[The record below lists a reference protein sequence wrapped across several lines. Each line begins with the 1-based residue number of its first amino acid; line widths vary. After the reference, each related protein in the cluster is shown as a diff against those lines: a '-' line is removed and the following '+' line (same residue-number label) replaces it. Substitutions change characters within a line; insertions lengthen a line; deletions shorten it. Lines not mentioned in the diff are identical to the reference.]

1 MTTKQTAVKKS
12 PKIPRKPVKTA
23 SQKRTPLFTE
33 DDRRRMIAEAAYYQA
48 ERRNFTGG
56 DINEDWYLAEAE
68 IDATLSKKKPH

>member
-1 MTTKQTAVKKS
+1 MTTKQTAVKKP
-12 PKIPRKPVKTA
+12 PKSLSKSGKVA

-48 ERRNFTGG
+48 EHRNFIGG

-68 IDATLSKKKPH
+68 IDATLSKSKPH